1 MTTNKL
7 IYLDHAA
14 AGPMHPAVLQAMLPF
29 LEEPFGNPSS
39 VHSFGRSAK
48 NALNDA
54 REQISSQL
62 NCDPGEL
69 VFTSG
74 GTESDNLAI
83 YGAAFAQRGN
93 KKHIITSQTEHQAVL
108 FTCKHLETLGFDV
121 TYLPVDRFGQI
132 KFSDLESAIRPDTIL
147 ISLMY
152 GNNETGTIHPIYQIG
167 QLAHEKSLLFHVDAV
182 QALGLID
189 LDLKHLPV
197 DLMSFSAHKINGP
210 KGIGALYIARKTL
223 FTAHTQGGLQ
233 ERGRRAGTENLAGIA
248 GFAEAVKIAVNKTSN
263 KQHIS
268 RLWRQMMIDIWEQE
282 LGGNSFF
289 INGHISDTLPQI
301 LNASFPGVESE
312 TLLMNLD
319 LEGIS
324 AASGSACTS
333 GSIKMSHVLLAMKLP
348 IDQVSSAVRF
358 SFGLGNSTEEVQE
371 AAYKTATIVKK
382 LRSSN

>member
-1 MTTNKL
+1 MTNKL

-14 AGPMHPAVLQAMLPF
+14 AAPLHPAVLQAMLPY

-54 REQISSQL
+54 RDQISSQL

-74 GTESDNLAI
+74 GTESNNLAI
-83 YGAAFAQRGN
+83 YGAALAQQGI

-108 FTCKHLETLGFDV
+108 FACNHLETLGFDV

-132 KFSDLESAIRPDTIL
+132 QISELEAAIRPDTIL
-147 ISLMY
+147 VSLMY
-152 GNNETGTIHPIYQIG
+152 GNNEVGTLQPIYQIG
-167 QLAHEKSLLFHVDAV
+167 QLAQEKSLLFHVDAV

-189 LDLKHLPV
+189 LDLKSLPV
-197 DLMSFSAHKINGP
+197 HLMSFSAHKINGP
-210 KGIGALYIARKTL
+210 KGIGALYVARKTL
-223 FTAHTQGGLQ
+223 FAPHIRGGSQ

-248 GFAEAVKIAVNKTSN
+248 GFAEAVKIAVNQSAN
-263 KQHIS
+263 KQHNTRI
-268 RLWRQMMIDIWEQE
+268 WRQMMIDIWKQE
-282 LGGNSFF
+282 LGENGFF
-289 INGHISDTLPQI
+289 INGHISDILPHI
-301 LNASFPGVESE
+301 LNVSFPGVESE

-319 LEGIS
+319 LEGIA

-333 GSIKMSHVLLAMKLP
+333 GSSKMSHVLLAMRLP

-358 SFGLGNSTEEVQE
+358 SFGLGNTTEEVQ
-371 AAYKTATIVKK
+371 AAA
-382 LRSSN
+382 

>member
-1 MTTNKL
+1 MTNKL

-14 AGPMHPAVLQAMLPF
+14 AAPLHPAVLQAMLPY

-54 REQISSQL
+54 RDQISSQL

-83 YGAAFAQRGN
+83 YGAALAQLGK

-108 FTCKHLETLGFDV
+108 FACKHLETLGFDV

-132 KFSDLESAIRPDTIL
+132 QISELEAAIRHDTVL
-147 ISLMY
+147 ISLMF
-152 GNNETGTIHPIYQIG
+152 GNNEVGTLQPIYQIG
-167 QLAHEKSLLFHVDAV
+167 QLAQERSLLFHVDAV

-189 LDLKHLPV
+189 LDLKDLPV
-197 DLMSFSAHKINGP
+197 HLMSFSAHKINGP

-223 FTAHTQGGLQ
+223 FTAHMQGGSQ

-248 GFAEAVKIAVNKTSN
+248 GFAEAVKIAVNQTAN
-263 KQHIS
+263 KQHNTRI
-268 RLWRQMMIDIWEQE
+268 WRQMMIDIWEQE
-282 LGGNSFF
+282 LGGNRFF
-289 INGHISDTLPQI
+289 INGHNTDILPHI
-301 LNASFPGVESE
+301 LNVSFPGIQSE
-312 TLLMNLD
+312 TMLMNLD
-319 LEGIS
+319 LEGIA

-333 GSIKMSHVLLAMKLP
+333 GSIKMSHVLMAMKLP
-348 IDQVSSAVRF
+348 LEHISSAVRF
-358 SFGLGNSTEEVQE
+358 SFGLSNTSEEVEE

-382 LRSSN
+382 LRSSI